1 MRAATFIAPVGP
13 SRPASADPRDVLEHG
28 EEPRHR
34 LAGPVFLQDGYRLK
48 LRGEPGD
55 PVLVRLPRRLS
66 ATRLVPGRRSGRQG
80 GARDKIPQLDPDN
93 MRRWIRGWDPLRQ
106 DLLELREIGLVDADE
121 DPLAGRSDAERLW
134 ELSYPRRGLGMPKPL
149 PRRRRRVSR
158 EERSELF
165 QNISDHLNRLG
176 VDCAEALNRSARER
190 LLGARV
196 FVEQSVERAA
206 PGAQVTGYEVSSEGA
221 VLVQILA
228 PIKEIQLRMVVS
240 RDVVSVTGGKPR
252 G

>member
-1 MRAATFIAPVGP
+1 MRAATFIAPGGSP
-13 SRPASADPRDVLEHG
+13 QPASADPRDVLEHG
-28 EEPRHR
+28 EAPRHR
-34 LAGPVFLQDGYRLK
+34 LAGPVFLQDGCRLT

-80 GARDKIPQLDPDN
+80 GARDKIPQLDPN
-93 MRRWIRGWDPLRQ
+93 NILQWICGCGPPRQ
-106 DLLELREIGLVDADE
+106 DLLELRAIGLVDAGE
-121 DPLAGRSDAERLW
+121 DPLAGRSDVERRWALW
-134 ELSYPRRGLGMPKPL
+134 CPRRGLGVPKPL

-165 QNISDHLNRLG
+165 QNILNRLG

-190 LLGARV
+190 LLGARG
-196 FVEQSVERAA
+196 FVEQAVERAA
-206 PGAQVTGYEVSSEGA
+206 PGARVTGYEVSNEGA
-221 VLVQILA
+221 IVVQILA

-240 RDVVSVTGGKPR
+240 PDVVSVTGGR
-252 G
+252 